1 MHLNASHIQNIN
13 TSSPNSPKRSRN
25 AHDQDTN
32 PSPSKKTRSTNAMG
46 SSSDN
51 IPASPSTNTSQR
63 RVNETQNIEPLRA
76 VTPDPFATPPSS
88 PRKDRR
94 APSAPG
100 RDNYTPQPITIEVN
114 GEEHRCESLEDI
126 ALVAASSIPLNFT
139 KIPSGDCCK
148 VYTDNDFVYKYL
160 SGTKSRELSDLQNF
174 VTNEVD
180 TSIEIS
186 QHLFDIN
193 KQLLN
198 IGIKTSFSIPQ
209 FTQHNT
215 IVVKAPFIS
224 GTPLGSMD
232 IESLKSIHIL
242 TLIETG
248 ADILLTDEDRAED
261 FHLCLRTNIRNL
273 LNKLYSET
281 LTIRRLDD
289 LSLEKLIPKPPL
301 TFLDPKEI
309 EKTVVDFFKTNK
321 LGENAD
327 AINTITSILYLN
339 YYLKSK
345 GIDLDSNPQNII
357 VNDS

>member
-1 MHLNASHIQNIN
+1 MKLNASHIQNIN
-13 TSSPNSPKRSRN
+13 KYSPKRSRN

-32 PSPSKKTRSTNAMG
+32 PSSSKITRTTNAMG

-51 IPASPSTNTSQR
+51 IPASPSTNRSQR
-63 RVNETQNIEPLRA
+63 RDNETPNIEQQRA

-88 PRKDRR
+88 PRKDPTP
-94 APSAPG
+94 PSARK
-100 RDNYTPQPITIEVN
+100 RDNYAPQPITIEVN
-114 GEEHRCESLEDI
+114 GEEHRCKSLEDI
-126 ALVAASSIPLNFT
+126 ASVAATSIPLNCR
-139 KIPSGDCCK
+139 KISSGDCCK
-148 VYTDNDFVYKYL
+148 VYTDNEFVYKYL

-180 TSIEIS
+180 TSIQIS

-209 FTQHNT
+209 FTQYNP

-248 ADILLTDEDRAED
+248 ADILLIDEERSKD
-261 FHLCLRTNIRNL
+261 FHVCLRTNIRNL

-281 LTIRRLDD
+281 LNIRRLDD

-345 GIDLDSNPQNII
+345 DIDLDSNPQNII

>member
-1 MHLNASHIQNIN
+1 MKLNLPLASN
-13 TSSPNSPKRSRN
+13 KRDISYD
-25 AHDQDTN
+25 ATN
-32 PSPSKKTRSTNAMG
+32 SPSKRANRTKTRVPTPESPLTTTSPRSLPL
-46 SSSDN
+46 SS
-51 IPASPSTNTSQR
+51 IK
-63 RVNETQNIEPLRA
+63 PLRS
-76 VTPDPFATPPSS
+76 VTPDPSFATPPSS
-88 PRKDRR
+88 PRQDRR

-126 ALVAASSIPLNFT
+126 TSAAASSIPLNCRE
-139 KIPSGDCCK
+139 IEAGDCCK
-148 VYTDNDFVYKYL
+148 VYTDNEFVYKYL
-160 SGTKSRELSDLQNF
+160 SGTKSRELSDLPNF
-174 VTNEVD
+174 VTNEVY

-186 QHLFDIN
+186 KHLFDIN

-224 GTPLGSMD
+224 GTPLYSMN

-248 ADILLTDEDRAED
+248 ADILLIDEERSEE
-261 FHLCLRTNIRNL
+261 FHLNLRTNIRNL
-273 LNKLYSET
+273 LSKI
-281 LTIRRLDD
+281 LTISRLDD
-289 LSLEKLIPKPPL
+289 LPLEKLIPKPPL

>member
-1 MHLNASHIQNIN
+1 MNLNASHIQNIN
-13 TSSPNSPKRSRN
+13 TYSPKRSRN

-32 PSPSKKTRSTNAMG
+32 PSPSKKTRPTNAMG

-88 PRKDRR
+88 PRKGST

-114 GEEHRCESLEDI
+114 GKEHRCESLEDI
-126 ALVAASSIPLNFT
+126 TSAAASSIPLNCSE
-139 KIPSGDCCK
+139 IEPGDCCK
-148 VYTDNDFVYKYL
+148 VYTDNEFVYKYL
-160 SGTKSRELSDLQNF
+160 SGTKSRELSDLPNF

-186 QHLFDIN
+186 KHLFDIN

-198 IGIKTSFSIPQ
+198 IGIKISFSIPQ

-224 GTPLGSMD
+224 GTKLDSMD

-248 ADILLTDEDRAED
+248 ADILLIDEERSKD
-261 FHLCLRTNIRNL
+261 FHVCLRTNIRNL
-273 LNKLYSET
+273 LSKI
-281 LTIRRLDD
+281 LTISRLDE
-289 LSLEKLIPKPPL
+289 LPLEKLIPKPPL

-345 GIDLDSNPQNII
+345 SIDLDSNPKNII